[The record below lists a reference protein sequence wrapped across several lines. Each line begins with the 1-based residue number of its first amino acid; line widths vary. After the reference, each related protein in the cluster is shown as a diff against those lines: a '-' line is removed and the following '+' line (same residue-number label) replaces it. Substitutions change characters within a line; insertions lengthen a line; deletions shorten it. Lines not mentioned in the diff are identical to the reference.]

1 MPADAIEPTGSRR
14 RKGWVRSTRW
24 LSAASVFAVGVV
36 VQDVILP
43 WVEARSGFPER
54 TSVHGGAQESAQ
66 QWVLFLS
73 RQGHE
78 PTVLN
83 ALPARFVL

>member
-1 MPADAIEPTGSRR
+1 VRPALQVEF
-14 RKGWVRSTRW
+14 
-24 LSAASVFAVGVV
+24 VFALGFVG
-36 VQDVILP
+36 QDVTLP
-43 WVEARSGFPER
+43 WVEARSGYPER
-54 TSVHGGAQESAQ
+54 TSVHGDAQESAQ

-73 RQGHE
+73 QQGHE